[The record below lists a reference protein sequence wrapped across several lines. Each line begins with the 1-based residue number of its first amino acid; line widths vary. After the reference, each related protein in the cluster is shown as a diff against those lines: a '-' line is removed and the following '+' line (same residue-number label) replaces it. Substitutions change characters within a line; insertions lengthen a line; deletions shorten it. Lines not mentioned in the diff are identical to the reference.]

1 MRLEDVVETYSG
13 LIARYGQESV
23 TGPRDGPFIL
33 KDKQGR
39 VVYRD
44 PEPSGRW
51 MPALHSGAEVEAFR
65 VRCRGGAVYIP
76 PDREA
81 LRRVYKS
88 GFDLNRYRGEK
99 VLLRQTGDNLI
110 AARDKSG
117 LLCLNNVHILTSTDD
132 LGADPRFLCGLL
144 LSDPIQRY
152 YQIVALE
159 AGRPLAQVDLVT
171 IEAIPF
177 PCDRSGMPFGERRSA
192 DGRVQGAGRD
202 LKKLDGAI
210 RGGSADEITDL
221 ARRAY
226 DAGPDRF
233 SGEEGFSGRD
243 LATVIV
249 CRIVD
254 MLESSDD
261 ERLRKALRET
271 LDSVSR
277 ILFGMDPK
285 PAQAQ

>member
-1 MRLEDVVETYSG
+1 

-23 TGPRDGPFIL
+23 TGPRDGPFVL

-44 PEPSGRW
+44 AEPAARW

-65 VRCRGGAVYIP
+65 VRSRGGAVYIP
-76 PDREA
+76 PEREA
-81 LRRVYKS
+81 LRKVYKS

-110 AARDKSG
+110 AARDKDG
-117 LLCLNNVHILTSTDD
+117 LFCLNNVHILSPTDD
-132 LGADPRFLCGLL
+132 PGIDPRFLCALL

-171 IEAIPF
+171 LEAIPF
-177 PCDRSGMPFGERRSA
+177 PCDRGGMAFGERRSV
-192 DGRVQGAGRD
+192 DGRVQGSGRD

-210 RGGSADEITDL
+210 RGGATDEILDL

-226 DAGPDRF
+226 AAGPERF
-233 SGEEGFSGRD
+233 AGEEGFSGRD

-254 MLESSDD
+254 LLESSDD
-261 ERLRKALRET
+261 ERLRKALREA
-271 LDSVSR
+271 LDGTFR
-277 ILFGMDPK
+277 ILFGLGAP
-285 PAQAQ
+285 Q